1 MTERLP
7 GESLVTRGLEDLAAG
22 RESAEALLIAI
33 GAPRLRRLG
42 VPVPDVLPATPEH
55 RLFRLLGRDDPR
67 RAHSRYNAL
76 IRRLVSYERARERER
91 GARARAASAFESR
104 RFTE

>member
-1 MTERLP
+1 MSERLP
-7 GESLVTRGLEDLAAG
+7 GESLVTRGLEDLTAG
-22 RESAEALLIAI
+22 RESAESLLVAI

-91 GARARAASAFESR
+91 GARSR
-104 RFTE
+104 SPAPSNFGV

>member
-1 MTERLP
+1 MSERLP
-7 GESLVTRGLEDLAAG
+7 GESLVARGLEDLAAG
-22 RESAEALLIAI
+22 HESAEALLVAI

-42 VPVPDVLPATPEH
+42 VPVPDVLPTTPEH
-55 RLFRLLGRDDPR
+55 RLFRLLGRDDAR

-91 GARARAASAFESR
+91 GARARSSAPSNVGA
-104 RFTE
+104 